1 MEYPFSF
8 ELVLIELFNF
18 VVKPEEAD
26 FFSLDASAE
35 LEVERFTVLAKV
47 LVFIILTNYN
57 L

>member
-1 MEYPFSF
+1 MEYPLSL

-18 VVKPEEAD
+18 AVKPEEAD

-35 LEVERFTVLAKV
+35 LEVERLAVFAKV
-47 LVFIILTNYN
+47 VVFIVLTNYN